1 MKTIAGY
8 GFFILLA
15 VLLVLSGC
23 PNASGGGADPDGP
36 SGSLDTSFGT
46 DGKVTTDFSASG
58 FNRAGAFSIHS
69 NGTIA
74 VAGSCWGSSTAI
86 ALAVYSSN
94 GVPFNSFDDDGST
107 TMDLGLS
114 FAEAKALTVQSD
126 GKIIIAGNCGDYPY
140 DYFLVRMHTDGTFD
154 TSFGTGGMVITDL
167 NSGADYCNGVVLQ
180 SDGKI
185 IAAGRSFTG
194 SSYDFSL
201 ARYNS
206 DGSLDTSFDSDGIVT
221 TPIGSNW
228 DYGESVA
235 IQSNGKILLAGYS
248 DSGSSNLDFALARYN
263 SDGSL
268 DTGFDSDGIVTTD
281 FGSDWDQGYEV
292 AIQDDGKILL
302 AGSTGSPWRDF
313 ALARYNSDGSL
324 DTGFDSDGKV
334 TTDFGSSD
342 ETAYG
347 ITLQSD
353 GKILVTGYSSLD
365 GTNDFALARYNPDG
379 SVDTGFANDGKVVTD
394 FEAKGDEARCVV
406 IQTDGKIVV
415 AGMRYKDMDS
425 GFALARY
432 WP

>member
-1 MKTIAGY
+1 M
-8 GFFILLA
+8 LLA

-94 GVPFNSFDDDGST
+94 GVPFNGFDDDGST

-114 FAEAKALTVQSD
+114 FAEAKAITVQSD

-140 DYFLVRMHTDGTFD
+140 DFFLVRMHTDGTFD
-154 TSFGTGGMVITDL
+154 TSFGTDGMVITDL

-206 DGSLDTSFDSDGIVT
+206 DGSLDTAFDSDGIVT
-221 TPIGSNW
+221 TAVGPNW
-228 DYGESVA
+228 DYGQAVT
-235 IQSNGKILLAGYS
+235 IQSDGKILLAGYS
-248 DSGSSNLDFALARYN
+248 DVGAPNFHDFALVRYNPDGSLDTSFGTAGVVTTDFGYDNDEGYGVALQNDGKILLAGATGDPPLFDFALARYN

-268 DTGFDSDGIVTTD
+268 DSGFGTDGM
-281 FGSDWDQGYEV
+281 
-292 AIQDDGKILL
+292 
-302 AGSTGSPWRDF
+302 
-313 ALARYNSDGSL
+313 
-324 DTGFDSDGKV
+324 V

-342 ETAYG
+342 EKAYG
-347 ITLQSD
+347 IALQND
-353 GKILVTGYSSLD
+353 GKILATGYSSVN
-365 GTNDFALARYNPDG
+365 GTNGFALARYNPDG
-379 SVDTGFANDGKVVTD
+379 SLDTSFATDGLVVND
-394 FEAKGDEARCVV
+394 FSGDGGEARGVV
-406 IQTDGKIVV
+406 IQPDGRIIL
-415 AGMRYKDMDS
+415 AGMRYQDLDS
-425 GFALARY
+425 AFGLVRY